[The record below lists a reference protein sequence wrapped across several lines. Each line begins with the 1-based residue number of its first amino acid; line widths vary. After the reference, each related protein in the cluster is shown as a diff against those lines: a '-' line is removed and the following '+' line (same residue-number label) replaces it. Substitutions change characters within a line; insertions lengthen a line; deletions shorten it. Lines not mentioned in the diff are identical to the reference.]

1 MKSFS
6 ANRRFLASLACLV
19 CLATAAN
26 AAPWRGGIRER
37 IRQNRERRQPQPAT
51 QTSGMIQQTLRQGG
65 IDRTYYLYTPANYRA
80 NQPAPLIL
88 GLHGGQ
94 SQATRFAETTNFNQ
108 LADRTGTLVAYPVGI
123 DKNWND
129 GRNSDSL
136 PQSDDVAFIRAVI
149 DDIQRQRSVDP
160 KKIYATGIS
169 NGGFMTQR
177 LACELSDRI
186 TAFASVASTFA
197 APLQSTCKTGQPIS
211 MLMINGLQDRFV
223 PVEGGTMTRGKGG
236 TILSL
241 QDSMDLWR
249 DRAGC
254 ATNPQVT
261 RRGQTVKIMN
271 YPRCSGNV
279 GVANV
284 VISDGGHTWPGGFN
298 QPRALVGKTS
308 TQIDA
313 TQYIWDFFQSQP

>member
-6 ANRRFLASLACLV
+6 ANRRLLASLAYLL

-26 AAPWRGGIRER
+26 AAPGRGGIRER

-51 QTSGMIQQTLRQGG
+51 LGSGMIQQTLDG
-65 IDRTYYLYTPANYRA
+65 RTYYLYTPANYRA

-108 LADRTGTLVAYPVGI
+108 LADRTGTLVAYPAGI

-129 GRNSDSL
+129 GRNSDGL
-136 PQSDDVAFIRAVI
+136 PQANDVAFIRAVI
-149 DDIQRQRSVDP
+149 DDIQRQRSIDP

-186 TAFASVASTFA
+186 TAFASVASTLA

-284 VISDGGHTWPGGFN
+284 VISDGGHTWPGGSN
-298 QPRALVGKTS
+298 QPRALVGRTS